1 MFDVTKGFQVGMA
14 PTKPIAGVG
23 AKKEKERGGSG
34 GSRSLTIG
42 KLIENMTIHY
52 NGTAKESKESLKQT
66 ITEAL
71 LTSVNDV
78 NLAN

>member
-1 MFDVTKGFQVGMA
+1 MS

-23 AKKEKERGGSG
+23 AKEKKEGGTGGSG
-34 GSRSLTIG
+34 SRSITIG
-42 KLIENMTIHY
+42 KLIENMTLHFH
-52 NGTAKESKESLKQT
+52 GTVKESKESIKQS
-66 ITEAL
+66 ITEVL